1 MAEPPN
7 FHQPPSASSS
17 PMTGWEHH
25 YQPHHH
31 GHYHQNYYNPYLGF
45 YNQPQGHQPQVT
57 SSNGPLIKSQESESE
72 QQATISEPSKSPQP
86 QIGGYE
92 QSDLSRF
99 NPAEAAAAA
108 AALQAASIAA
118 ASYEMYPG
126 QQQTQQPSIKTST
139 PMGGANSPTSFYPWM
154 KNFNGKALL
163 KVDSSDIQP
172 ILIEF
177 FIDFIRFLG
186 DF

>member
-1 MAEPPN
+1 MNGWEY
-7 FHQPPSASSS
+7 HQP
-17 PMTGWEHH
+17 
-25 YQPHHH
+25 HH

-45 YNQPQGHQPQVT
+45 YNQPQAGPPQA
-57 SSNGPLIKSQESESE
+57 GPLIKAQESESTSSE
-72 QQATISEPSKSPQP
+72 QQAQSSEPSKSPQP

-108 AALQAASIAA
+108 ALQAASIAA

-126 QQQTQQPSIKTST
+126 QQTQQPSKTST

-154 KNFNGKALL
+154 KNFNGKPTDLMRFTTHFGLISKAFFEHFLQL
-163 KVDSSDIQP
+163 ANKLVANARWE
-172 ILIEF
+172 ILH
-177 FIDFIRFLG
+177 
-186 DF
+186 